1 MNKLWRLLPALFLVI
16 NIFSCKSSS
25 NHRNKSHEDVS
36 DESINK
42 GREMAKMFCQSCHML
57 PDPSLVDAK
66 TWEKGVLPQMD
77 PRLGIFNYGF
87 QTYPRSRDLDI
98 GENFYPA
105 HPVLPL
111 ADWQSILDYYEATSP
126 DTLPPQQRPEPL
138 NSGLRLFT
146 IEEPLVNYKNSATSY
161 LKIFPKD
168 SSHALIIGDAVK
180 DQLFFLNRDL
190 TITDSVKT
198 YGPVVDIDFNKN
210 NMLACD
216 IGVLNPNNGK
226 FGKAW
231 TINVNAKG
239 NTPVK
244 K

>member
-1 MNKLWRLLPALFLVI
+1 
-16 NIFSCKSSS
+16 
-25 NHRNKSHEDVS
+25 
-36 DESINK
+36 
-42 GREMAKMFCQSCHML
+42 MAKMFCQSCHML